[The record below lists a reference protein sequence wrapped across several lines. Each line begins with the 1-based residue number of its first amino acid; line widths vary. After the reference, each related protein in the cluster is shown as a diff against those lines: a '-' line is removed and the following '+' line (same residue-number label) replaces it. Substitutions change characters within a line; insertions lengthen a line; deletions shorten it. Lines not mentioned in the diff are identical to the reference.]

1 MKIIM
6 LMFFLLLGC
15 SSRAGSSKDY
25 ILTFHS
31 IWESKDI
38 GLALKKINGLHKIE
52 EDSEYEVYGL
62 EDRIKMF
69 SLSVTVLKTTGRI
82 VSIVAPLNRGE
93 EVSSQIIKNKIKSDD
108 WKTYEHPRK
117 GTDFIQLDVTEYSE
131 KLGVGFAYDK
141 LDKEKKTRMIYW
153 GVNPKDIQQIL

>member
-1 MKIIM
+1 M
-6 LMFFLLLGC
+6 
-15 SSRAGSSKDY
+15 
-25 ILTFHS
+25 
-31 IWESKDI
+31 
-38 GLALKKINGLHKIE
+38 HKIE

-69 SLSVTVLKTTGRI
+69 SLSVTVLKRTGRI

-117 GTDFIQLDVTEYSE
+117 GTDYIQLDVTEYSE

-153 GVNPKDIQQIL
+153 GVNPKNIQQVL